1 MPNEEAAIPMVTKW
15 LGEFVRKSHRRGL
28 PSLILLLA
36 ASEAVWITL
45 LKFDA
50 VNGARAVLTFLMLL
64 GTLFALFGLSALVIS
79 KLDDQRGALLVI
91 AVGAIL
97 FRLTMLP
104 AGLPAQLSWPE
115 KVEALRADVTGE
127 VVAYERF
134 LLYDHDIWRYL
145 WDGHVAA
152 HGINPFQFAPNDP
165 RLDALA
171 GAGNAALPAAMP
183 DGGNVWGDIRDHVNH
198 PAVPTIYPPLAQFV
212 FRLAHAIAPGSVLAM
227 KSLLTGFDLL
237 AALLLALTLRH
248 LNQPTTRVILYAW
261 NPLVI
266 KAFAASGH
274 VDAVLV
280 AALAATAYFF
290 AWGRRR
296 VAAISFGLAVLAKL
310 TPIVLLPFIVKR
322 TGWRNAAL
330 IPAVLLAGYAP
341 FASPGSD
348 IFTGLLTFAREWQFN
363 AGPYALAAVVM
374 GFFNRDPAT
383 AARAVCGLVIIGV
396 ILFLAWRDD
405 GRAASFASY
414 ATPALGALVVFSPTV
429 MPWYVIWALPLAIIA
444 RYRAWVYFSALV
456 CAAFQVMVDEA
467 ERGWV
472 LWLEYGLFALL
483 CAIELRGVSR
493 CDREGEA
500 SPPSRSHLLT
510 HPESLGSQ
518 G

>member
-1 MPNEEAAIPMVTKW
+1 MAAK
-15 LGEFVRKSHRRGL
+15 RRGEPLRKPHRLAL
-28 PSLILLLA
+28 PLLILLLA

-50 VNGARAVLTFLMLL
+50 VNGSRAVLTFLAL
-64 GTLFALFGLSALVIS
+64 LFALFALFALSALVVS
-79 KLDDQRGALLVI
+79 KLDDQRGALPVI
-91 AVGAIL
+91 AAGAIL

-104 AGLPAQLSWPE
+104 AGLPAQSSWQE
-115 KVEALRADVTGE
+115 KVSALRADVAGAE
-127 VVAYERF
+127 VTYERF

-152 HGINPFQFAPNDP
+152 HGVNPFQFAPNNP
-165 RLDALA
+165 QLDSLT
-171 GAGNAALPAAMP
+171 GADNAAPP
-183 DGGNVWGDIRDHVNH
+183 NDRGVWGDIRDNVNH
-198 PAVPTIYPPLAQFV
+198 PAVPTIYPPLAQSV
-212 FRLAHAIAPGSVLAM
+212 FRLAHAVAPGSVLVM

-237 AALLLALTLRH
+237 AALLLALTLRR
-248 LNQPTTRVILYAW
+248 LNQPVTRVILYAW

-290 AWGRRR
+290 AGGRRR

-310 TPIVLLPFIVKR
+310 TPIVLLPFVVKR
-322 TGWRNAAL
+322 TGWRNATL
-330 IPAVLLAGYAP
+330 IAAVLLAGYAP
-341 FASPGSD
+341 FASAGSGM
-348 IFTGLLTFAREWQFN
+348 FTGLLTFAREWQFN
-363 AGPYALAAVVM
+363 AGPYALAEWLI
-374 GFFNRDPAT
+374 GHINHDPAM

-405 GRAASFASY
+405 GRAQLFASY

-444 RYRAWVYFSALV
+444 RFRVWVYFSALV
-456 CAAFQVMVDEA
+456 CAAFQVMVDET

-472 LWLEYGLFALL
+472 LWLEYGLFALV
-483 CAIELRGVSR
+483 CAMEYFRAIGKRAR
-493 CDREGEA
+493 DA
-500 SPPSRSHLLT
+500 SPPPPRRTSECLCDLHR
-510 HPESLGSQ
+510 P
-518 G
+518 

>member
-1 MPNEEAAIPMVTKW
+1 MAMKW
-15 LGEFVRKSHRRGL
+15 WGEVIRKSHRLAL

-36 ASEAVWITL
+36 ASEAVWIVL

-64 GTLFALFGLSALVIS
+64 GMLFALFGLSALIIS
-79 KLDDQRGALLVI
+79 KLDDQRGAMLVI

-104 AGLPAQLSWPE
+104 AGLPAQSSWPD
-115 KVEALRADVTGE
+115 KVEALRIDVAGVE
-127 VVAYERF
+127 VTYERF
-134 LLYDHDIWRYL
+134 LLYDHDLWRYL

-152 HGINPFQFAPNDP
+152 HGVNPFQFAPNDP
-165 RLDALA
+165 RLDALTDA
-171 GAGNAALPAAMP
+171 GDTAST
-183 DGGNVWGDIRDHVNH
+183 DGRDVWSDIRDNVNH
-198 PAVPTIYPPLAQFV
+198 PWVPTIYPPLAQFV
-212 FRLAHAIAPGSVLAM
+212 FRLAHAIAPGSVLVM
-227 KSLLTGFDLL
+227 KSLFTGFDLL
-237 AALLLALTLRH
+237 AALLLALTLRR
-248 LNQPTTRVILYAW
+248 LGQPTTRVILYAW

-274 VDAVLV
+274 VDAALV

-290 AWGRRR
+290 AGGRRR
-296 VAAISFGLAVLAKL
+296 VAAISFGLAALAKL

-330 IPAVLLAGYAP
+330 IAAVLLAGYAP
-341 FASPGSD
+341 FAGAGSGL
-348 IFTGLLTFAREWQFN
+348 FTGLLTFAREWQFN
-363 AGPYALAAVVM
+363 AGPYALATV
-374 GFFNRDPAT
+374 GIGYLNQDPAM
-383 AARAVCGLVIIGV
+383 AARTVCGLIIIGV

-414 ATPALGALVVFSPTV
+414 ATPAIGALIIFSPTV

-444 RYRAWVYFSALV
+444 RHRVWIYFTTLV
-456 CAAFQVMVDEA
+456 CAAFQVMVDET

-483 CAIELRGVSR
+483 CAMGLFRATRGRERESSSALLRQRIFGKPVKLAQALNLNKQS
-493 CDREGEA
+493 
-500 SPPSRSHLLT
+500 LL
-510 HPESLGSQ
+510 EEEK
-518 G
+518 

>member
-1 MPNEEAAIPMVTKW
+1 MKWWGEA
-15 LGEFVRKSHRRGL
+15 LRKSHRLAL
-28 PSLILLLA
+28 PLLILLLA
-36 ASEAVWITL
+36 ASETVWIVL

-64 GTLFALFGLSALVIS
+64 GMLFALFGLSALIIS
-79 KLDDQRGALLVI
+79 RLDDQRGAMLVI

-104 AGLPAQLSWPE
+104 AGLPAQSSWPE
-115 KVEALRADVTGE
+115 KVGALRADVAGVE
-127 VVAYERF
+127 VAYERF

-152 HGINPFQFAPNDP
+152 HGVNPFQFAPNDP
-165 RLDALA
+165 QLDALTDPGDTA
-171 GAGNAALPAAMP
+171 ST
-183 DGGNVWGDIRDHVNH
+183 DGRNVWGDIRDNVNH
-198 PAVPTIYPPLAQFV
+198 PWVPTIYPPLAQFV
-212 FRLAHAIAPGSVLAM
+212 FRLAHAIAPGSVLVM

-237 AALLLALTLRH
+237 AALLLALTLRR
-248 LNQPTTRVILYAW
+248 LDQPVTRVILYAW

-274 VDAVLV
+274 VDAAPV

-290 AWGRRR
+290 AGERRR

-330 IPAVLLAGYAP
+330 IAAVLLAGYAP
-341 FASPGSD
+341 FISAGSN

-363 AGPYALAAVVM
+363 AGPYALAEWLI
-374 GFFNRDPAT
+374 GQFNQDPAL
-383 AARAVCGLVIIGV
+383 AARAACGLVIIGV

-444 RYRAWVYFSALV
+444 RFRAWVYFSGLV
-456 CAAFQVMVDEA
+456 CAAFQVMVDET

-472 LWLEYGLFALL
+472 LWLEYGMFALL
-483 CAIELRGVSR
+483 CAMELFRAIR
-493 CDREGEA
+493 RRAREA
-500 SPPSRSHLLT
+500 SMAALSVARLRRACATCAGFEP
-510 HPESLGSQ
+510 
-518 G
+518 